1 MQLLNK
7 PAADERTQTTYIC
20 MDIIGSVCANAYPVV
35 ASRSPRKHDG
45 RGGMCRVFASSLQR
59 THHAGCRHHSPLR
72 IVSVP
77 KHHFLRCCHCSSAI
91 LLSYC
96 KDNLRP
102 SAMQPVPC
110 LPRLHQSQGASVCLI
125 SDGRLRFPRQCFP
138 HHLKSIRWVLSVPTA
153 TEIKQATNTFI

>member
-1 MQLLNK
+1 MQLRNK

-20 MDIIGSVCANAYPVV
+20 MGIIGSVCANAYPVV

-45 RGGMCRVFASSLQR
+45 RGGVCRVFASSLQR
-59 THHAGCRHHSPLR
+59 THHAGCRRHSPLR

-77 KHHFLRCCHCSSAI
+77 KHHFLRCCHCCSAI

-125 SDGRLRFPRQCFP
+125 SDGRQRFPRQCFP

>member
-1 MQLLNK
+1 MQLRNK

-20 MDIIGSVCANAYPVV
+20 MGIIGSVRANAHPVV
-35 ASRSPRKHDG
+35 TSRSPREPDG
-45 RGGMCRVFASSLQR
+45 RGGVCRVFASSLQR

-110 LPRLHQSQGASVCLI
+110 LPRLHQSKGTTVCLI
-125 SDGRLRFPRQCFP
+125 SDGRLCFP
-138 HHLKSIRWVLSVPTA
+138 LHLKSIRWVLSVPTA

>member
-7 PAADERTQTTYIC
+7 PAADERTQTTYIY
-20 MDIIGSVCANAYPVV
+20 MGIIGSVCANAYPVV
-35 ASRSPRKHDG
+35 ASHSPRKPDG
-45 RGGMCRVFASSLQR
+45 QGGVCRVFASSLQR
-59 THHAGCRHHSPLR
+59 THYAGCRHHSPLR

-77 KHHFLRCCHCSSAI
+77 KHHFLRCCHCSSTI

-110 LPRLHQSQGASVCLI
+110 LPRLHQSQGTSVCLI
-125 SDGRLRFPRQCFP
+125 SDGKLRFPRQCFP